1 LNFENS
7 FQKRFGPLMRQFSF
21 ENCLNPVP
29 PTPRPDNM
37 DAVFE
42 HPALPADLWAVFV
55 HESGHL
61 VTAHRLGLPVNSV
74 EIREE
79 GGHSD
84 IKFSQG
90 RLGDYMVG
98 LLSGET
104 AEVEVFGR
112 QMLPRVHA
120 GSDRERLYLAVVRA
134 GALGQQELFVAR
146 QKVKRLVHMHR
157 GAIIRL
163 ATELLAIATDEGVMV
178 DGPRLA
184 DLLDADGSAIL
195 RRAAV

>member
-1 LNFENS
+1 
-7 FQKRFGPLMRQFSF
+7 M
-21 ENCLNPVP
+21 
-29 PTPRPDNM
+29 
-37 DAVFE
+37 
-42 HPALPADLWAVFV
+42 PADLWAVFI

-61 VTAHRLGLPVNSV
+61 IVGARIGLPVNSV

-90 RLGDYMVG
+90 RLGDYLVT
-98 LLSGET
+98 LLAGET
-104 AEVEVFGR
+104 AEVEIFGC

-120 GSDRERLYLAVVRA
+120 GSDRERLYLAVARA
-134 GALGQQELFVAR
+134 LFVAR
-146 QKVKRLVHMHR
+146 QKVKRMVGQHR
-157 GAIIRL
+157 GAIVRL

-178 DGPRLA
+178 EGPRLA
-184 DLLDADGSAIL
+184 DLLDVDGSAIL